1 MAEDKV
7 QKQVDQF
14 GLAVENVR
22 RALEPILSQPLGE
35 TLPKLTAMQRCELEA
50 LVAYSI
56 NTLFFV
62 YLKANGVPP
71 KEHPVMNELQRV
83 QRYIAKINKT
93 KAAAGQ
99 GESDSND
106 NGRQQRPMKV
116 DKDAA
121 DRLIRSAINTK

>member
-14 GLAVENVR
+14 SAAIENVH
-22 RALEPILSQPLGE
+22 RALEPILQQPLSE

-93 KAAAGQ
+93 KADQAA
-99 GESDSND
+99 DA
-106 NGRQQRPMKV
+106 QQRPMKV

-121 DRLIRSAINTK
+121 DRLIRSAIDSK

>member
-1 MAEDKV
+1 MSEEKV

-14 GLAVENVR
+14 GLAVDNVH
-22 RALEPILSQPLGE
+22 RALGPILSQPLGE
-35 TLPKLTAMQRCELEA
+35 TLPKLSAMQRCELEA

-83 QRYIAKINKT
+83 QRYIEKINKT
-93 KAAAGQ
+93 KNHSGGADA
-99 GESDSND
+99 
-106 NGRQQRPMKV
+106 RPLKV

-121 DRLIRSAINTK
+121 DRLIRSAINSK